1 MKWKSL
7 FAAALSAVVAW
18 PALAQSSTGGG
29 IPSGRVISV
38 NVQGHDS
45 DNDNGE
51 HESIRG
57 QEGSSGLVPVANANW
72 NELGG
77 TLKVG
82 TGTIANLKDDTGAA
96 TSASFTSGLG
106 NGWSLTANIN
116 NNDTPEVTKGL
127 IAARV
132 EKVGL
137 MGDGFRDANAGADVT
152 EVTLTGIPYA
162 HYNVILYYA
171 TGRDGFT
178 WAPAKVT
185 TADGTVTY
193 YSYTGSE
200 TGDAA
205 TPSTSDPG
213 TWGSSDNLVST
224 VTTGTYGNDVMLIE
238 GLSGATLSIDLGQN
252 NNPAN
257 TRGGLFGFQI
267 VEVLPSISVNFAG
280 DESGT
285 YSVPIPKTSEVYGL
299 FPVPGSEWENGFT
312 GSGTIQVSS
321 AYGSSETFL
330 STLSYKS
337 KNIWHNTDSYDTLLQ
352 TYLDDGTDTT
362 NNISG
367 ASISMD
373 NVPFTEY
380 AVIVYCA
387 GGNSAFLP
395 VTVNGKTY
403 TWSDTDNAT
412 VEVEGS
418 ANFGSSSVTTPTLG
432 KNALCVTG
440 LTDAAL
446 TVQGQSGGENT
457 ARGGIAAIQ
466 IICTGEVD
474 ASLAPAPEAETSVI
488 SLNFGSN
495 YGSVPQTADTYGL
508 IPVPGYTWTNI
519 SRANGSQTVT
529 VASGKLLTKEPT
541 VDYKSDLTYFYN
553 QATDPFL
560 KGYLDDGQRSE
571 GVGASVTVTDL
582 PFWAYDV
589 VVYAGL
595 GDGNSSALP
604 VRVNGTLYTWDSNRD
619 ATIATD
625 DATAAY
631 GGIQPTAQYGR
642 NALRVKGLS
651 DYDYKLTVQGLP
663 RSDNNRGGIAAIQI
677 VERKVIQNDNIG
689 DLGPDSDT
697 PVHIL
702 LTDQISGDLTLPP
715 DAILDLSMYWLYRA
729 TPPITGTLTV
739 NEGTQIRLPKGAS
752 WTIAGTIEGAD
763 SLADNAVIVD
773 GSLATGV
780 KVSGGTISA
789 DATYVWTGSGKNDL
803 WSNQYNWSS
812 HTVPDAEADVTIPLA
827 ANGAVTIELP
837 SDAVAKSVTITG
849 PESGAATLALT
860 SAEGGATGSLTVSGR
875 MLATGNVTVTQS
887 ADITVRGATKTGVF
901 YPGTQYETTQPV
913 QAGFHIHQGTWKI
926 LSGTLDMP
934 PDGGNLT
941 GEAGISGDGTLIVG
955 GEGASDA
962 KLAVHQLS
970 HIFYNETLSLA
981 YGTLRVAAGGTL
993 TASNAV
999 SLAVNYGHTYT
1010 VDLAGGTIETPTLAT
1025 FAGVTVSAASTLRAP
1040 EGGALAVTASGSND
1054 ALTGAGGVTL
1064 SGAVT
1069 IASALATYSGT
1080 LTVSAGSALTLSGN
1094 ARPRLVLVSG
1104 ATEAK
1109 TSLTVTRTDDEA
1121 ESGTIVFPTTMTA
1134 APTNVTYTVNG
1145 LDEEEKKTL
1154 SVDVSEG
1161 QLTLSWEVKRPTLS
1175 TTSDWSTTD
1184 NWTNLPDGT
1193 TPTYPTSDS
1202 VTLDGTKSPITVT
1215 LNTDLSEMTYIFVK
1229 GNVTLVTTND
1239 QPTIPACVALG
1250 EGATLTIGADFSGL
1264 GNDKKWTLPAGR
1276 TLQVT
1281 KGFTS
1286 FAYLTLNGKTVILE
1300 GASGSDGEPNTIEAS
1315 NASDFVGGL
1324 TIQAS
1329 NLKLTSMYHVG
1340 TVLELLGE
1348 NIRIEGLE
1356 QLGEK
1361 DPVFYTNAGTQ
1372 VVNRGS
1378 GNEITNLTGHNGSL
1392 AVETGSLK
1400 LTHQRAVVSNFTGAT
1415 IAGDAT
1421 LTLAGPANAQQ
1432 WWFPATGEGTLV
1444 LEGAYRPMFSAVSQ
1458 EATTLPKNMVFTA
1471 TAAEQAAGLISCLN
1485 NNHSAKL
1492 PEDFTVKVNPAEG
1505 GGAWAP
1511 NPVLVQGGNSYL
1523 QIYNQLPTNLP
1534 AGVDE
1539 AVATAI
1545 QQAAKNA
1552 GIENK
1557 GYAVQLRTKG
1567 GQTTIASPDAETL
1580 NDVLGCFDNLTA
1592 TADTD
1597 KTTLTYAYDFGI
1609 VGIAR
1614 NDAKTGWVVTAKV
1627 QGEGAAQAGF
1637 AKGNAYVL
1645 SVTAGGTEKKV
1656 QLTGESGVNEAN
1668 ITTGTVELTVPDT
1681 ALEGV
1686 GDGFTLGVSVSRT
1699 AQQL

>member
-1 MKWKSL
+1 M
-7 FAAALSAVVAW
+7 
-18 PALAQSSTGGG
+18 
-29 IPSGRVISV
+29 

-651 DYDYKLTVQGLP
+651 DYEYKLTVQGLP
-663 RSDNNRGGIAAIQI
+663 RSGSQRGGIAAIQI

-689 DLGPDSDT
+689 DLDPDSDT

-702 LTDQISGDLTLPP
+702 LTNQISGDLTLPR
-715 DAILDLSMYWLYRA
+715 DAILDLSMYWLYGA
-729 TPPITGTLTV
+729 TPPITGTLKV

-752 WTIAGTIEGAD
+752 WTIAGAISGT
-763 SLADNAVIVD
+763 LADNAVIVD

-780 KVSGGTISA
+780 EVSGGTISA

-812 HTVPDAEADVTIPLA
+812 HTVPDAEADVTIPLD
-827 ANGAVTIELP
+827 ANGAVTIKLP
-837 SDAVAKSVTITG
+837 SGAVAKSVTITG
-849 PESGAATLALT
+849 PESGSPTLALT
-860 SAEGGATGSLTVSGR
+860 SAEGETGSLTVSGR
-875 MLATGNVTVTQS
+875 MLTTGNVTVTQS
-887 ADITVRGATKTGVF
+887 ADITVNGKSTMVHPSGAPQTYPERGAFHVEGAQTAYNVVAGTLSVPTVPEEDPVWGIDTAATAGGFVVVCGDATLTVGGGDSEAVLSVYRCWMSSPSGGVSRNGTVKVCQNGVF
-901 YPGTQYETTQPV
+901 ETDNNSWFSSGLNLVTEGGTVRVKNRSAYV
-913 QAGFHIHQGTWKI
+913 RY
-926 LSGTLDMP
+926 
-934 PDGGNLT
+934 GGGYAPTSPL
-941 GEAGISGDGTLIVG
+941 
-955 GEGASDA
+955 
-962 KLAVHQLS
+962 
-970 HIFYNETLSLA
+970 TLS
-981 YGTLRVAAGGTL
+981 
-993 TASNAV
+993 
-999 SLAVNYGHTYT
+999 
-1010 VDLAGGTIETPTLAT
+1010 
-1025 FAGVTVSAASTLRAP
+1025 AP
-1040 EGGALAVTASGSND
+1040 EGATLTFRVDSSTGTL
-1054 ALTGAGGVTL
+1054 LTGSANVSIDGPGTVAFVGTIDPATYTGEISVTNGTL
-1064 SGAVT
+1064 SIGERRPKLSVV
-1069 IASALATYSGT
+1069 SGT
-1080 LTVSAGSALTLSGN
+1080 TVLIT
-1094 ARPRLVLVSG
+1094 
-1104 ATEAK
+1104 
-1109 TSLTVTRTDDEA
+1109 
-1121 ESGTIVFPTTMTA
+1121 PTTDELAEGSISFATSMA
-1134 APTNVTYTVNG
+1134 AVPNNVTFTVDGVEAVN
-1145 LDEEEKKTL
+1145 
-1154 SVDVSEG
+1154 SVVENG
-1161 QLTLSWEVKRPTLS
+1161 QLTLAWEVSLPTIS
-1175 TTSDWSTTD
+1175 ATTSWNTADSWST
-1184 NWTNLPDGT
+1184 GSV
-1193 TPTYPTSDS
+1193 PTSGT
-1202 VTLDGTKSPITVT
+1202 VVLDGTAEGGITVT
-1215 LNTDLSEMTYIFVK
+1215 LDTAIPEEITSIILRGD
-1229 GNVTLVTTND
+1229 VTLVTSEAQD
-1239 QPTIPACVALG
+1239 TIPACVTPA
-1250 EGATLTIGADFSGL
+1250 EGATLTVGAVRFASG
-1264 GNDKKWTLPAGR
+1264 WTLPSGA
-1276 TLQVT
+1276 TLKVT
-1281 KGFTS
+1281 DTTTS
-1286 FAYLTLNGKTVILE
+1286 LFGVTLNGVVELAFSGTTETPATYSAPVSFWGGLTV
-1300 GASGSDGEPNTIEAS
+1300 SGSDVSITDVQLLGDAETRLTGNNVSLTFSGTSFYTRTTLINKGAGNKLLNIQNLNGEILA
-1315 NASDFVGGL
+1315 NAGTLTLEVALVLNEETSTEENPVYVQNVAPVFKGL
-1324 TIQAS
+1324 TIAEGA
-1329 NLKLTSMYHVG
+1329 TVTFTGVG
-1340 TVLELLGE
+1340 TGGQFAVTG
-1348 NIRIEGLE
+1348 
-1356 QLGEK
+1356 
-1361 DPVFYTNAGTQ
+1361 AGTLDMGTFRKQ
-1372 VVNRGS
+1372 
-1378 GNEITNLTGHNGSL
+1378 
-1392 AVETGSLK
+1392 
-1400 LTHQRAVVSNFTGAT
+1400 
-1415 IAGDAT
+1415 
-1421 LTLAGPANAQQ
+1421 LAGRD
-1432 WWFPATGEGTLV
+1432 GTLV
-1444 LEGAYRPMFSAVSQ
+1444 
-1458 EATTLPKNMVFTA
+1458 KNLCVTA
-1471 TAAEQAAGLISCLN
+1471 TA
-1485 NNHSAKL
+1485 
-1492 PEDFTVKVNPAEG
+1492 
-1505 GGAWAP
+1505 
-1511 NPVLVQGGNSYL
+1511 
-1523 QIYNQLPTNLP
+1523 
-1534 AGVDE
+1534 
-1539 AVATAI
+1539 
-1545 QQAAKNA
+1545 
-1552 GIENK
+1552 
-1557 GYAVQLRTKG
+1557 
-1567 GQTTIASPDAETL
+1567 
-1580 NDVLGCFDNLTA
+1580 
-1592 TADTD
+1592 
-1597 KTTLTYAYDFGI
+1597 
-1609 VGIAR
+1609 
-1614 NDAKTGWVVTAKV
+1614 
-1627 QGEGAAQAGF
+1627 
-1637 AKGNAYVL
+1637 
-1645 SVTAGGTEKKV
+1645 
-1656 QLTGESGVNEAN
+1656 
-1668 ITTGTVELTVPDT
+1668 T
-1681 ALEGV
+1681 ALAGRV
-1686 GDGFTLGVSVSRT
+1686 PGRCHPR
-1699 AQQL
+1699 